1 MILVHQIDI
10 FALYFNDIYQQVSLY
25 ENLKAS
31 YSWKYRI
38 VIYYIYRIYSIIWMR
53 LTCAYVIYSIFLIK
67 IATIKNKSNV
77 SYLNTNQKPFAYRQI
92 IPNLVS
98 ADSP

>member
-1 MILVHQIDI
+1 
-10 FALYFNDIYQQVSLY
+10 
-25 ENLKAS
+25 
-31 YSWKYRI
+31 
-38 VIYYIYRIYSIIWMR
+38 MR

-92 IPNLVS
+92 MPNLVS